1 MHLVPN
7 SSFPRSV
14 YRAWAFRPDVG
25 LVIAG
30 GDNHTDG
37 LLDAA
42 EMSEDFG
49 VSFQALPS
57 LPRAVH
63 GACLVLSDGK
73 AIIIGGFDGKLA
85 IKHLANENQCAGAF
99 MA

>member
-1 MHLVPN
+1 MHLVPKG
-7 SSFPRSV
+7 SFPRSV

-30 GDNHTDG
+30 GYNRKDG

-42 EMSEDFG
+42 EMSEDLG
-49 VSFQALPS
+49 VSFKALQL

-63 GACLVLSDGK
+63 GTCLVLSDGK

-85 IKHLANENQCAGAF
+85 ILHLTNENQCAGAF